1 MTAPFLGAGD
11 RAVQFVAGAL
21 GLVAAGFV
29 AGATRHLSGGTLL
42 AIGLAVGGLLL
53 LADACRGRDVRRSG
67 QASVKFGEDT
77 YVDPVLVLVACADG
91 MVAVCRV
98 PSAEGVELTAEQAA
112 GVLRRAARNLLEQPD
127 GGPITDVVDR

>member
-1 MTAPFLGAGD
+1 MTPFVGAGD

-42 AIGLAVGGLLL
+42 AILLAVGGLLL
-53 LADACRGRDVRRSG
+53 LADASRGRSLRRPSG
-67 QASVKFGEDT
+67 YAHIDEDT
-77 YVDPVLVLVACADG
+77 YVNPLLVAVVCADG
-91 MVAVCRV
+91 TVAVTKV
-98 PSAEGVELTAEQAA
+98 GSGKGDLTDVEAAEILHYAA
-112 GVLRRAARNLLEQPD
+112 QSLLD